1 MVSKTFFEINE
12 DHTINQ
18 AIVDVDR
25 PAMCTKFRGLK
36 WGIACLHS
44 QVIKNKKNRN
54 HSINQ
59 VKNLVYD
66 R

>member
-25 PAMCTKFRGLK
+25 PAMCTKFRGLN
-36 WGIACLHS
+36 WGIAGLHS
-44 QVIKNKKNRN
+44 QVIKNKKKSQPFNKL
-54 HSINQ
+54 SQ
-59 VKNLVYD
+59 ESGL
-66 R
+66 